1 MAKKPR
7 GTAVEPPPQPGGTSN
22 GRTASRLETVEKE
35 LAYLQG
41 EMQGKMENLATKE
54 DIAKTKTWFLG
65 GVLSGILAILY
76 FAAHVIRV
84 VMEFIQRNSAQ
95 P

>member
-1 MAKKPR
+1 
-7 GTAVEPPPQPGGTSN
+7 
-22 GRTASRLETVEKE
+22 
-35 LAYLQG
+35 
-41 EMQGKMENLATKE
+41 MQGKMENLATKE